1 MAKANPP
8 RKAAVESRP
17 ASASSAVEIT
27 TFPNAVRYLLERVDY
42 ERMRIIRYDERTFK
56 LDRMRRL
63 LEELGNPHEQVK
75 MVHVAGTVGKG
86 ATVAMIASI
95 LEGCGYAVGM
105 YTSPHVTDIRERIAI
120 NGQWIGKTEFT
131 ELSKQI
137 ALAAEKMDFEPTFF
151 ELMTAMAFK
160 HFAEQAVDIA
170 VIETGLGGRLD
181 STNVI
186 RPEVSVI
193 TQIDYDHTH
202 LLGRTL
208 DKIAREKA
216 GILKRGVP
224 AFTIEQPR
232 EAEMALKNAAE
243 EIGAPLKVINKDI
256 EFSYRFGAT
265 DELGPH
271 TRVCLITQ
279 TNQYMHLPVPLP
291 GEHQALNCALALA
304 TVDAL
309 KGAGFNVP
317 ESQLHEGLAKTKL
330 PGRMELVWDR
340 PRILVDGAH
349 NAAALS
355 ALMRCVGAH
364 VPYDSMVCIFGCCE
378 DKDISAMLDK
388 VALGGDKII
397 FTRAKSN
404 PRAADPDELQRRFVE
419 KSGKMSQVARTLPE
433 ALDLASRAVGR
444 DDLIVV
450 TGSFYLVGDCKKYL
464 SELDK
469 KNLQA
474 QGEKLAAATAT
485 SRSK

>member
-1 MAKANPP
+1 MAKPTP
-8 RKAAVESRP
+8 SRRAAADR
-17 ASASSAVEIT
+17 SSPAVEIT
-27 TFPNAVRYLLERVDY
+27 TFPNAVRYLLDRVDY
-42 ERMRIIRYDERTFK
+42 ERMRIIRYDEKTFK

-86 ATVAMIASI
+86 STVAMIASM
-95 LEGCGYAVGM
+95 LQGCGYAVGM

-131 ELSKQI
+131 ELGKQV
-137 ALAAEKMDFEPTFF
+137 AQVAEKMDFEPTFF
-151 ELMTAMAFK
+151 ELVTAMAFK
-160 HFAEQAVDIA
+160 YFAEQAVDIA
-170 VIETGLGGRLD
+170 VIEVGLGGRLD

-186 RPEVSVI
+186 RPEVSIV

-216 GILKRGVP
+216 GIFKRGVP

-232 EAEMALKNAAE
+232 DAEVALKSAAD

-256 EFSYRFGAT
+256 EFSFRFGAT
-265 DELGPH
+265 DDLGPH

-279 TNQYMHLPVPLP
+279 SSQFMHLPVPLP

-304 TVDAL
+304 AVDSL
-309 KGAGFNVP
+309 KTSGFNIP
-317 ESQLHEGLAKTKL
+317 EAQLHEGLARTSL
-330 PGRMELVWDR
+330 PGRMELLWDQ

-349 NAAALS
+349 NAAS
-355 ALMRCVGAH
+355 VGALMRCVGAH

-378 DKDISAMLDK
+378 DKDISAMLEK

-404 PRAADPDELQRRFVE
+404 PRAADPDELQREFAE

-469 KNLQA
+469 KQIQTQN
-474 QGEKLAAATAT
+474 ERAAAAPA
-485 SRSK
+485 RSK